1 MQDSCHQQFHL
12 IFESWLLLGYF
23 GGTWGMISGLVG
35 FRSWKVWKVS
45 FFHFLTKNHSQHFD
59 PDSSSSSSS
68 SSSAAAAAAAA
79 VIILIIFFMYRYH
92 AHIPPLSQH
101 TNMKLQFSYVTNLP
115 ESLFSNTSY
124 LPSLLHGFLLADLP
138 RTTHRCYRPSQ
149 VKIITPEN
157 SRKYRLKYRPLG
169 NGSKHIDPKQQWLV
183 SIVTFWV
190 PAWDVKS
197 FAKWGWTTN
206 TQVVSLPDFWTISSW
221 DLKYYP
227 PRD

>member
-68 SSSAAAAAAAA
+68 AAAAA

-115 ESLFSNTSY
+115 ESLFQ
-124 LPSLLHGFLLADLP
+124 
-138 RTTHRCYRPSQ
+138 TH
-149 VKIITPEN
+149 
-157 SRKYRLKYRPLG
+157 
-169 NGSKHIDPKQQWLV
+169 H
-183 SIVTFWV
+183 TFHHCSM
-190 PAWDVKS
+190 A
-197 FAKWGWTTN
+197 
-206 TQVVSLPDFWTISSW
+206 SSW
-221 DLKYYP
+221 RISQELHIGAIGHPKWRLP
-227 PRD
+227 PPKT